1 MMTTGRSL
9 LLLALALPACAG
21 GLREENDALMA
32 RLAERDAE
40 VARLQAERS
49 AQAEAVETARKR
61 VESLQSDLD
70 AARKRLGELETRA
83 ARGDAARDELRQAR
97 AALESVHQEVARLQA
112 EIETLAREIEPLAA
126 PAPGG
131 TPGHP

>member
-21 GLREENDALMA
+21 GLREENDALKA
-32 RLAERDAE
+32 RLVERDAE
-40 VARLQAERS
+40 VARLQTERT
-49 AQAEAVETARKR
+49 AQSEAGEAARKR
-61 VESLQSDLD
+61 IESLQSDLD
-70 AARKRLGELETRA
+70 TARKRLSELETRA
-83 ARGDAARDELRQAR
+83 VRGDAARDELRHAR
-97 AALESVHQEVARLQA
+97 AALESVHQEVARLQT